1 MKNIARRFLVVMLT
15 LVAGLSCIGCTEGN
29 AQTNP
34 NAPDYSDS
42 TLQMDF
48 YGYSPPTDGTYNLDG
63 ETFTTGEDYR
73 TAARY
78 EEYMDCGMTI
88 LLAQSSGGW
97 NANDVWE
104 TSKAKKVLD
113 AAYEAGLDRVILVD
127 YRIQNLSRSEE
138 SLIGEGK
145 QFGSEAELDAY
156 IEDCM
161 APYIDHPAMYGMQLV
176 DEPRYML
183 FDAIGEVY
191 RSIKRVAPQLFVQC
205 NLYPLDTDPSSLT
218 FYPETSTNNVY
229 ERYEAYVNQY
239 IDTVGMDYV
248 MVDSYPMMASNI
260 KMQHIR
266 GLQIIA
272 EICAQR
278 GLKFFLVSQT
288 CEIYRS
294 GSLYLRRV
302 YENDM
307 YWQTNLALGLGVSQ
321 LSYFTYWN
329 KQDNNTMG
337 EVFTNGTAIMT
348 REGVKTELYYALQ
361 DIHSEIQQLAPT
373 ILNFKYSSSTY
384 ETKTPTN
391 YTTSYLASATKG
403 DLEYVTDIEVDKES
417 VFVSELKDEDKGY
430 TMYMVMNI
438 INPTHTEGDGSNTR
452 QTTTLTFDSQ
462 FKHAAVFD
470 KGERT
475 DVDLENGK
483 LTVTLD
489 PGHARFV
496 IPY

>member
-1 MKNIARRFLVVMLT
+1 MKKLARRFLVVMLT
-15 LVAGLSCIGCTEGN
+15 MVAGLSCIGCTEGS
-29 AQTNP
+29 AQTNT

-97 NANDVWE
+97 NAGDVWE
-104 TSKAKKVLD
+104 TSKAKIVLD

-127 YRIQNLSRSEE
+127 YRIQNLSRTEGTI
-138 SLIGEGK
+138 IGPGK
-145 QFGSEAELDAY
+145 QFADTDALDDY

-161 APYIDHPAMYGMQLV
+161 APYINHPALYGMQLV
-176 DEPRYML
+176 DEPRYTL
-183 FDAIGEVY
+183 FESIRDVY
-191 RSIKRVAPQLFVQC
+191 QSIKRVAPQLFVQC

-218 FYPETSTNNVY
+218 FYPQTSTNNVY
-229 ERYEAYVNQY
+229 DRYEAYVNQY
-239 IDTVGMDYV
+239 INTVGMDYV

-278 GLKFFLVSQT
+278 GLKFFLVGQT

-302 YENDM
+302 TKDDM

-321 LSYFTYWN
+321 MSYFTYWN

-384 ETKTPTN
+384 ETKTPTSF
-391 YTTSYLASATKG
+391 TTSYLASATKG

-417 VFVSELKDEDKGY
+417 VFVSELKDDNKGY
-430 TMYMVMNI
+430 TMYMVMNC
-438 INPTHTEGDGSNTR
+438 INPVYTDGTATR
-452 QTTTLTFDSQ
+452 QTTTLTFSSN
-462 FKHAAVFD
+462 FTRAVVFNEGV
-470 KGERT
+470 KT
-475 DVDLENGK
+475 DVALNNGK
-483 LTVTLD
+483 LSFTLD
-489 PGHARFV
+489 PGHAQFV

>member
-1 MKNIARRFLVVMLT
+1 
-15 LVAGLSCIGCTEGN
+15 
-29 AQTNP
+29 
-34 NAPDYSDS
+34 
-42 TLQMDF
+42 
-48 YGYSPPTDGTYNLDG
+48 
-63 ETFTTGEDYR
+63 
-73 TAARY
+73 
-78 EEYMDCGMTI
+78 
-88 LLAQSSGGW
+88 
-97 NANDVWE
+97 
-104 TSKAKKVLD
+104 
-113 AAYEAGLDRVILVD
+113 
-127 YRIQNLSRSEE
+127 
-138 SLIGEGK
+138 
-145 QFGSEAELDAY
+145 
-156 IEDCM
+156 
-161 APYIDHPAMYGMQLV
+161 
-176 DEPRYML
+176 
-183 FDAIGEVY
+183 
-191 RSIKRVAPQLFVQC
+191 
-205 NLYPLDTDPSSLT
+205 
-218 FYPETSTNNVY
+218 
-229 ERYEAYVNQY
+229 
-239 IDTVGMDYV
+239 
-248 MVDSYPMMASNI
+248 
-260 KMQHIR
+260 
-266 GLQIIA
+266 
-272 EICAQR
+272 
-278 GLKFFLVSQT
+278 
-288 CEIYRS
+288 
-294 GSLYLRRV
+294 
-302 YENDM
+302 
-307 YWQTNLALGLGVSQ
+307 
-321 LSYFTYWN
+321 
-329 KQDNNTMG
+329 MG